1 MLNRIC
7 AMKLEYRQI
16 PFLALTVIPIAFV
29 SVLLTGGG
37 HAPILLYIPLL
48 LLLGPLFVLF
58 YFAISW
64 ELFFYL
70 VSPYVLYTLYGFAI
84 VCLSKSY
91 PNLCRL
97 FVKAILFSHILI
109 AFCVVVIKMSNFFK

>member
-7 AMKLEYRQI
+7 EINLEYRQI
-16 PFLALTVIPIAFV
+16 PFLALTVIPLAFV

-58 YFAISW
+58 YFSIYW

-70 VSPYVLYTLYGFAI
+70 VSPYVLYTLYGFA
-84 VCLSKSY
+84 VVFLSKRY
-91 PNLCRL
+91 PNRCRL
-97 FVKAILFSHILI
+97 FVRAVLFSHILI
-109 AFCVVVIKMSNFFK
+109 AS